1 MTFRH
6 IRIFVTVCECG
17 SATAAAKKLFIAQPS
32 VSLAISELEKHYNV
46 RLFDRISR
54 RLHIT
59 EAGKQL
65 FDYGVHILSLYSE
78 MEDCMKSRGSSD
90 ILRVGTSITIG
101 TRLLPDLV
109 KRFEKIEPNAK
120 INAIIDNSESIEE
133 SIINGDID
141 LGLIEGIAHMPQII
155 AEKFMDDELVLLCG
169 GNHPLCTRSEVTLEE
184 LSGFDFILRE
194 KGSAT
199 RELFDSL
206 LLVHNM
212 SITPMWES
220 ISTSAIIG
228 AIAQGIG
235 ISVLPYRLAE
245 EDLEAGNIHRIPIK
259 ELSLKRNFFIIY
271 HQSKFF
277 SETAKLFMDTVRKA
291 KSYIPKIK

>member
-6 IRIFVTVCECG
+6 IRIFVTVCEMG

-32 VSLAISELEKHYNV
+32 VSLAIGELESHYNV

-59 EAGKQL
+59 EDGKRL
-65 FDYGVHILSLYSE
+65 YDYGVHILALYGE
-78 MEDCMKSRGSSD
+78 MEDCMKSRGSTG

-101 TRLLPDLV
+101 TRILPNLV
-109 KRFEKIEPNAK
+109 KRFAEIQPDIK

-133 SIINGDID
+133 SIISGEID

-155 AEKFMDDELVLLCG
+155 AEKFMDDELVLICG
-169 GNHPLCTRSEVTLEE
+169 ESHPLCACGEASLDK
-184 LSGFDFILRE
+184 LGAFDFILRE

-212 SITPMWES
+212 AIAPVWES
-220 ISTSAIIG
+220 ISTSAIIQ
-228 AIAQGIG
+228 AVSQGIG
-235 ISVLPYRLAE
+235 ISVLPFRLVE
-245 EDLEAGNIHRIPIK
+245 EDLAAGNIRRIPIK
-259 ELSLKRNFFIIY
+259 DLSLKRNFFIIY
-271 HQSKFF
+271 HQSKFL
-277 SETAKLFMDTVRKA
+277 SESAKIFMDVVKKLA
-291 KSYIPKIK
+291 L